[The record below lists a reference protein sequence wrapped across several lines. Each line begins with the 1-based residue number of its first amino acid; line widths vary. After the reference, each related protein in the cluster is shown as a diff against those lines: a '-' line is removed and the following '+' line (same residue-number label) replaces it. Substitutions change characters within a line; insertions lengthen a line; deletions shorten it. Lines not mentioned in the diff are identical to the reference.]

1 MSAHPGHGITESQL
15 HKMIDTRSP
24 GRPQLLTLGVCFL
37 LQVIDGYD
45 VLAMSFAAP
54 TLAQDWALSPDRL
67 GLVFS
72 AGVLGMTLGAMLLA
86 PLTDRI
92 GRRTMI
98 IRAMLVMGVSML
110 ATAWVESLQAMV
122 IIRVITGLT
131 IGAMLASLTSLVSEF
146 FPDRLRNMAVGILL
160 AGYPLGAILGGFL
173 AAWLIPAYGWQG
185 VFVAGGIMT
194 LCLLPLVLIYVPES
208 LYFLLRRRPDA
219 CLERMNE
226 VLSYLQIP
234 QLQAVPSAGAEPEAA
249 NVRSLL
255 TKSRRKQTLQLW
267 SSFFLCFG
275 TLYFLLSWIPKLLVD
290 SGLSLSQA
298 ISAGIAF
305 NIGGV
310 LGNICIGWAS
320 TRLGLQKTILYFHLI
335 AASGMLLF
343 AWLPLN
349 IAGLLWLAGIIGLF
363 QQGGFVGFYMTA
375 VRLYPPEIR
384 TTGVGWGI
392 GLGRFGAVIAP
403 YLAGQLIAL
412 GWGIGILFTVFAIP
426 LALGGWITYSI
437 RSKDLPR

>member
-1 MSAHPGHGITESQL
+1 V
-15 HKMIDTRSP
+15 
-24 GRPQLLTLGVCFL
+24 LL
-37 LQVIDGYD
+37 
-45 VLAMSFAAP
+45 
-54 TLAQDWALSPDRL
+54 
-67 GLVFS
+67 
-72 AGVLGMTLGAMLLA
+72 
-86 PLTDRI
+86 
-92 GRRTMI
+92 
-98 IRAMLVMGVSML
+98 
-110 ATAWVESLQAMV
+110 
-122 IIRVITGLT
+122 
-131 IGAMLASLTSLVSEF
+131 
-146 FPDRLRNMAVGILL
+146 
-160 AGYPLGAILGGFL
+160 
-173 AAWLIPAYGWQG
+173 
-185 VFVAGGIMT
+185 
-194 LCLLPLVLIYVPES
+194 YVPES

-226 VLSYLQIP
+226 VLGYLQIP